1 MHQFVDIKE
10 DRLNFWL
17 IAIVILA
24 DVLTAP
30 TDAIVTIKTIT
41 TPEVAKTTRFAIFA
55 AAADL
60 RLGRLF
66 GAQRHAHSVDAFES
80 IAATVVSEAAGL
92 AGLAA
97 LTHGLTNW
105 SHAAL
110 SSRPVHTLQTLATI
124 EVAKSAFFVLTA
136 ALTHW
141 TAFGQTSV
149 TVAFQA

>member
-1 MHQFVDIKE
+1 MVLVLF
-10 DRLNFWL
+10 
-17 IAIVILA
+17 A
-24 DVLTAP
+24 DVLTTP
-30 TDAIVTIKTIT
+30 TDTVVAIKTVT

-60 RLGRLF
+60 SLGRLF

-105 SHAAL
+105 PHAAL
-110 SSRPVHTLQTLATI
+110 SSRPVD
-124 EVAKSAFFVLTA
+124 AF
-136 ALTHW
+136 
-141 TAFGQTSV
+141 
-149 TVAFQA
+149 